1 MLFEILCFSI
11 PVTDAALLYLPT
23 FVCFFKRSSPVP
35 LLPPTLSSLRTER
48 KFPPPGN
55 VEKEGWKGQER
66 HRKRVL
72 QKQVNLSPSNLLLG
86 HFVFC
91 LPN

>member
-11 PVTDAALLYLPT
+11 PVTEAAFLYLPT
-23 FVCFFKRSSPVP
+23 FVCFFQTFLSITSFT
-35 LLPPTLSSLRTER
+35 TLSSLGTER
-48 KFPPPGN
+48 KYPPPGN